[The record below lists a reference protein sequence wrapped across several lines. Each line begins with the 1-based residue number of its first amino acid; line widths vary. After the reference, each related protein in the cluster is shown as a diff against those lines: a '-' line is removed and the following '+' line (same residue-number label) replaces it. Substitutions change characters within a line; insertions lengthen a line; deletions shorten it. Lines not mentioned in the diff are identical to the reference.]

1 MLLPATHI
9 EVMSLEDSVGLH
21 APVLVAG
28 ADHCKSE
35 LPHTSGWRYRR
46 WTVTRDLCPKDG
58 YMLGGM

>member
-35 LPHTSGWRYRR
+35 LPHTSA
-46 WTVTRDLCPKDG
+46 
-58 YMLGGM
+58 GGTDAGQ